1 VFRLYRRVTQEEVTA
16 LSLETLRLIELG
28 CAASPADWDAVRDRK
43 IGILERI
50 AMDPGPFVDERE
62 AAELRELARREAVAL
77 RLGVS
82 SRWGEASCL

>member
-1 VFRLYRRVTQEEVTA
+1 MFRVFKRVTQEEVTA

-28 CAASPADWDAVRDRK
+28 SAASPADWAAVRERK

-50 AMDPGPFVDERE
+50 AMDPGPFLDERE
-62 AAELRELARREAVAL
+62 GAELQELARREAVAL

-82 SRWGEASCL
+82 SSWGDASCL

>member
-1 VFRLYRRVTQEEVTA
+1 VFPVFKRVTQEEVTA

-28 CAASPADWDAVRDRK
+28 SAASPAEWDALRERK

-50 AMDPGPFVDERE
+50 AMDPGPFADDRE
-62 AAELRELARREAVAL
+62 GAELREVARREAVAL

-82 SRWGEASCL
+82 SSWGDASCR